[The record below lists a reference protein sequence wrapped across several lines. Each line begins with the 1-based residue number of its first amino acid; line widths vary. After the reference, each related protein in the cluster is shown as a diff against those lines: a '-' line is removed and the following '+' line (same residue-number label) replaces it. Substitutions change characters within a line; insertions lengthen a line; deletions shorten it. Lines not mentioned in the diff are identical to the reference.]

1 MSNTKISY
9 IRGTSPE
16 SVAGHFSDDSAS
28 FQHGGGNGEGG
39 DMLERVKRLEEKMS
53 SVAID
58 VAILKDKVATK
69 EDIQSSK
76 VELHKELNAQTWK
89 IIGAIVIAIT
99 LAVLSKYFI
108 R

>member
-1 MSNTKISY
+1 MAQMYSFPNKSPSIEKESEAPHT
-9 IRGTSPE
+9 IRHGD
-16 SVAGHFSDDSAS
+16 GN
-28 FQHGGGNGEGG
+28 GGGS
-39 DMLERVKRLEEKMS
+39 DMLERVKKLEEKMS

-89 IIGAIVIAIT
+89 IIGAIVIAISI
-99 LAVLSKYFI
+99 AVLSKYFI
-108 R
+108 K